1 VRGVVYRK
9 RVEWPPHV
17 RQALFEEVRRGVE
30 DARAARAAF
39 KRSVYRAV
47 EMGVTTREIAK
58 TLGISQAAVSRYRI
72 EGEAEYRACLVTAE

>member
-1 VRGVVYRK
+1 MAYRK

-17 RQALFEEVRRGVE
+17 RQALFEEVRQGIK
-30 DARAARAAF
+30 DTRAARAAF